1 MKRVVGF
8 TLFAFVLYYLVLA
21 FILGSFDIM
30 ESSIAIARFLMTI
43 FGILVWLSVFWIVV
57 ENKEF
62 FFPPVVPHNEK
73 IQEIKKYTWELKEE
87 LQLYSEANE
96 LEQKAKELRKKHWL

>member
-1 MKRVVGF
+1 MITSLVIF
-8 TLFAFVLYYLVLA
+8 FVTA
-21 FILGSFDIM
+21 I
-30 ESSIAIARFLMTI
+30 IAMN
-43 FGILVWLSVFWIVV
+43 
-57 ENKEF
+57 EDF
-62 FFPPVVPHNEK
+62 FFPPVVPQNEK